1 MLPKHKISM
10 TAHNKKLFA
19 GSRTMDEMSIF
30 GHMKIAWQF
39 FFAEND
45 RVPAEQLPLARIG
58 AAAFTATKDKQLQVH
73 WLGHS
78 SLLINIEGHTI
89 LTDPL
94 FERKVSLFGPTRFH
108 SELPLAI
115 EEKGIKVD
123 VVLISHDHY
132 DHLNKFT
139 MRYLADKTGLFLVP
153 RRVGKRLV
161 KWGIPQEKI
170 VELGWW
176 EEYSPSS
183 TLTLVATPS
192 HHFSGRGLTDRN
204 ATLWTSWVMFTP
216 EHRVYF
222 SGDSGYFPGF
232 KKIGEKYGP
241 FDMTFLEC
249 GAYNERWSNVHMF
262 PEQTV
267 AAHLDL
273 TGKILQPLHWATFNL
288 SFHPWYEPMERLTS
302 AAAKAGVR
310 ISTPIIGELVDFNNL
325 SESRPWWRSAMA
337 GRLRTKNT
345 TLFHKAVNHLKRCS
359 FMV

>member
-1 MLPKHKISM
+1 MGNS
-10 TAHNKKLFA
+10 
-19 GSRTMDEMSIF
+19 
-30 GHMKIAWQF
+30 
-39 FFAEND
+39 
-45 RVPAEQLPLARIG
+45 
-58 AAAFTATKDKQLQVH
+58 
-73 WLGHS
+73 
-78 SLLINIEGHTI
+78 
-89 LTDPL
+89 
-94 FERKVSLFGPTRFH
+94 ERKNSGTRMVGRI
-108 SELPLAI
+108 LAI
-115 EEKGIKVD
+115 
-123 VVLISHDHY
+123 
-132 DHLNKFT
+132 
-139 MRYLADKTGLFLVP
+139 P
-153 RRVGKRLV
+153 
-161 KWGIPQEKI
+161 
-170 VELGWW
+170 
-176 EEYSPSS
+176 
-183 TLTLVATPS
+183 TLTLVATPA

-204 ATLWTSWVMFTP
+204 ATLWASWVIFTP

-310 ISTPIIGELVDFNNL
+310 ISTPIIGELVDFHNL
-325 SESRPWWRSAMA
+325 SEPGSWWRSAMA

-345 TLFHKAVNHLKRCS
+345 TLFHKAVNHFKRCS